1 MCVSRSVISDSLW
14 PHRLSPARLLCPC
27 NSPGKNTG
35 VDCHSLLQR
44 NFPTQGSN
52 SGLLHHRQIL
62 YHLNHQGS
70 RWGRMDTCICMAEFI
85 RCSPETTTT
94 LLIGCTPIQNKKFK
108 VCKTETN
115 ITNAKA
121 EKSCS
126 RLSCLCCLVLLLPRV
141 VPANLEGRLWR
152 RQKCEQASLL
162 WCVWCLLSTRAQAL
176 LHETKG
182 DEILSTY

>member
-1 MCVSRSVISDSLW
+1 MLVAQLCPTLW
-14 PHRLSPARLLCPC
+14 PHGLYPTRLLSPW

-35 VDCHSLLQR
+35 VCSHFLLQGI
-44 NFPTQGSN
+44 FPTQGLN
-52 SGLLHHRQIL
+52 LALPYCRLIL

-70 RWGRMDTCICMAEFI
+70 PWGRMDTCMCMAEFI
-85 RCSPETTTT
+85 RCSPEITTT
-94 LLIGCTPIQNKKFK
+94 LLIDYTPIQNKKFK

-115 ITNAKA
+115 ITSAKA

-126 RLSCLCCLVLLLPRV
+126 RLFCLCCSVLLWPSV
-141 VPANLEGRLWR
+141 APANLEGELWR

-162 WCVWCLLSTRAQAL
+162 WCVWCLLSSSARAL

-182 DEILSTY
+182 DRILSTY